1 MAVTVADV
9 ERLDA
14 NGWKSLSSDRKQALL
29 DDAQREYD
37 TIYDSRNSRFP
48 TLEGDKDV
56 FIKNLTAH
64 KWELAEGGEASSE
77 GGQGGSTSY
86 VTGMRDLNIHSF
98 WLPRTPGTCGDP
110 ASPPGR
116 YPAGSSKAGSM
127 DMPRSTPSSS
137 SLARTRSFRP
147 YSR

>member
-86 VTGMRDLNIHSF
+86 VTGSADEYLT
-98 WLPRTPGTCGDP
+98 L
-110 ASPPGR
+110 
-116 YPAGSSKAGSM
+116 
-127 DMPRSTPSSS
+127 
-137 SLARTRSFRP
+137 TRFGKTALRHIRNDESVAIVRN
-147 YSR
+147 YR